1 MGMILGL
8 QAGVFAQGRVVINE
22 FSTGFSYKNGQDFI
36 ELKNVGMTDANIGNF
51 TIVTENE
58 IIRIPRQYH
67 PPCRW
72 FLCCLCNKNDCCR
85 GKQHHHQPE

>member
-1 MGMILGL
+1 MIALLMGMILGL

-58 IIRIPRQYH
+58 IIRIPGNTILPAGGFY
-67 PPCRW
+67 
-72 FLCCLCNKNDCCR
+72 
-85 GKQHHHQPE
+85 